1 MTCREKLK
9 LEYPED
15 VNPDFVGGCR
25 DCPCTY
31 GYLGDSDECDG
42 GRRDE
47 TCRKCWDREIPD
59 TKPLELGQ
67 DDDPFTA
74 ILKPCPFCGGHAVL
88 RRGNKNKNGYYVT
101 CTKCGARSQ
110 FHDLKYTN
118 RKDNARYAVNDW
130 NRRV

>member
-9 LEYPED
+9 LER
-15 VNPDFVGGCR
+15 PDYVYETCAGGCVG
-25 DCPCTY
+25 CPDDY
-31 GYLGDSDECDG
+31 GYLAEPYYCKGTD
-42 GRRDE
+42 
-47 TCRKCWDREIPD
+47 RKLCTNCWDREIPD
-59 TKPLELGQ
+59 TQPLGQ

-74 ILKPCPFCGGHAVL
+74 YLKSCPFCGGHAVL

-101 CTKCGARSQ
+101 CTECGSRSQ

>member
-9 LEYPED
+9 IEHPER
-15 VNPDFVGGCR
+15 VHQEFIGGCSM
-25 DCPCTY
+25 CPHDFD
-31 GYLGDSDECDG
+31 YLPKPDWCDLCH
-42 GRRDE
+42 E

-67 DDDPFTA
+67 DDDPFTVT
-74 ILKPCPFCGGHAVL
+74 LKSCPFCGGHAVL

-101 CTKCGARSQ
+101 CTECGARSQ